1 LEQLLS
7 SRFNVSDA
15 PHLNNPKHWR
25 GRAKEMRALAEEMND
40 LKSLSI
46 MLGATDDYGTL
57 ADRAEERAKTSIS
70 GPSPIRE

>member
-1 LEQLLS
+1 
-7 SRFNVSDA
+7 
-15 PHLNNPKHWR
+15 
-25 GRAKEMRALAEEMND
+25 MRALAEEVND

-46 MLGATDDYGTL
+46 MLGVADDYDKL